1 MRFALDS
8 YRRFIHMFGTTVM
21 DIKHEDFEFKLEEL
35 KKKKG
40 VDLDTKLDEN
50 DLKDLIAKYL

>member
-1 MRFALDS
+1 
-8 YRRFIHMFGTTVM
+8 M